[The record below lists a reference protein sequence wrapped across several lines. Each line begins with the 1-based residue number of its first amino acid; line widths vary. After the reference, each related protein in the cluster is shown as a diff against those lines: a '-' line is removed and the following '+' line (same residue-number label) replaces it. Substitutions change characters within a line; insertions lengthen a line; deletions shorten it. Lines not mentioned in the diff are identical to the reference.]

1 VGEGGVGGI
10 FFAGMNTSPGLES
23 SSRRGWIVIGVTF
36 VTLGLAYGIWYSYS
50 VFLVAF
56 LREFGWSRSLVAGAF
71 SVFAL
76 VHGCMSP
83 IAGWV
88 GSRAGPRR
96 LIMTGGCALGCGL
109 LLVSLTS
116 AWWHLYLSFGVIAAI
131 GVGAAGWV
139 PSVLIVRGW
148 FPDRVGTALGIASAG
163 SGVGIFGMVPF
174 TQILFARIGW
184 RWTFRV
190 LAALVVGFIVPAV
203 FCLVRD
209 PPRHE
214 GIGSGSR
221 PRSDRGSLDGG
232 AYWTLYAAVR
242 DWRFW
247 GLGGV
252 AILGNLGPQM
262 LLVHQVAYL
271 VDHGIS
277 LAVAAAV
284 AGLVGLVS
292 IPGKMGWGILSDRT
306 SRELAYTLAF
316 ASFSVSLG
324 VLVLAGRYPGSG
336 LVYLYAV
343 LVSLGYSATA
353 PLMPASA
360 SDLYGGPR
368 FSTIFGTLHIG
379 NSIGTATGAWIAG
392 RIFDQTQSYAGALWV
407 AFASAVLA
415 PALLWIVAPRRP
427 HPPPRIC

>member
-1 VGEGGVGGI
+1 MRTDQGSHPRI
-10 FFAGMNTSPGLES
+10 QQ
-23 SSRRGWIVIGVTF
+23 RWIVIGVTF

-96 LIMTGGCALGCGL
+96 LIMAGGCALGCGL
-109 LLVSLTS
+109 LLVSLTRE
-116 AWWHLYLSFGVIAAI
+116 WWHLYLAFGVIAAV

-163 SGVGIFGMVPF
+163 SGVGISGMVPL
-174 TQILFARIGW
+174 TQFLFDRIGW
-184 RWTFRV
+184 RWAFRV
-190 LAALVVGFIVPAV
+190 LAALTVGFILPAV
-203 FCLVRD
+203 FWLVRD
-209 PPRHE
+209 PPLHGE
-214 GIGSGSR
+214 TGSGPR
-221 PRSDRGSLDGG
+221 PRSDRRSLDGG
-232 AYWTLYAAVR
+232 AYLTLYAAVR

-262 LLVHQVAYL
+262 LLIHQVAYL

-292 IPGKMGWGILSDRT
+292 IPGKMGWGMFSDRT

-316 ASFSVSLG
+316 VSFGVSLG
-324 VLVLAGRYPGSG
+324 VLVLAGRHPGSG
-336 LVYLYAV
+336 LAYLYAV

-368 FSTIFGTLHIG
+368 FSTIFGTMHIG

-407 AFASAVLA
+407 ALGSTVLT
-415 PALLWIVAPRRP
+415 PVLLWIVAPRRP
-427 HPPPRIC
+427 HPPPGSRH